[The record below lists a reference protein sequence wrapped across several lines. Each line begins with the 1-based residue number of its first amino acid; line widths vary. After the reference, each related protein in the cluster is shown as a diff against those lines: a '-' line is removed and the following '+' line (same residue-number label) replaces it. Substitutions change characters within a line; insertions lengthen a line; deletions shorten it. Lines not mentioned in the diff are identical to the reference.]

1 MGLHPKAM
9 LAVFSTIQLIT
20 YLDRGI
26 MATYLGYIQDDYN
39 LSSLGAGTLAGAYMV
54 GYMLASPAFA
64 HFASRMSPLLLM
76 GVGLTAWCISVIGT
90 GLSLEYGTILLARTG
105 TGVGEAAFACMA
117 PPLIDAKAPVA
128 QKSLWMSVFY
138 IFIPVGYAMGY
149 LVAGQWHSSGTVSGS
164 FAWRIPFIAIG
175 IGLAPFVFFVFVNS
189 TDKSLTYAKKA
200 LNGRPPETASESDL
214 VGEESKD
221 EGGLSEA
228 LLEHKGS
235 DPGPTVLEHV
245 AGDDPEDSTKIA
257 FLDTDDPHNTS
268 TSIEHERFLD
278 KLKLVVNNRV
288 YVLIILGYAAQTFV
302 VGGFAYWGIRYVENG
317 LHLSESVA
325 TLSFGGLTVA
335 TGVFGTATGGWL
347 LDWLRSRAVTPEMS
361 EDIRVMVGAERATMM
376 ITFCAALS
384 LPCCVLG
391 IGLNSTA
398 MFFLCVGLGQ
408 SLIFM
413 CLTPINSC
421 VVWITPYRVSP
432 LALALSVLANHL
444 LGDAVS
450 PIIIGAL
457 LDRTNKDWRAV
468 FVIACL
474 WLVWPIFLWL
484 PAWRFSRLSLANAE
498 AISKERL
505 C

>member
-76 GVGLTAWCISVIGT
+76 GVGLTVRDNYFHICPNTT

-128 QKSLWMSVFY
+128 QKSLWM
-138 IFIPVGYAMGY
+138 
-149 LVAGQWHSSGTVSGS
+149 HSSGTVSGS

-278 KLKLVVNNRV
+278 KLKLVVNNR
-288 YVLIILGYAAQTFV
+288 
-302 VGGFAYWGIRYVENG
+302 
-317 LHLSESVA
+317 
-325 TLSFGGLTVA
+325 
-335 TGVFGTATGGWL
+335 
-347 LDWLRSRAVTPEMS
+347 
-361 EDIRVMVGAERATMM
+361 
-376 ITFCAALS
+376 
-384 LPCCVLG
+384 
-391 IGLNSTA
+391 
-398 MFFLCVGLGQ
+398 
-408 SLIFM
+408 
-413 CLTPINSC
+413 
-421 VVWITPYRVSP
+421 
-432 LALALSVLANHL
+432 
-444 LGDAVS
+444 
-450 PIIIGAL
+450 
-457 LDRTNKDWRAV
+457 
-468 FVIACL
+468 
-474 WLVWPIFLWL
+474 
-484 PAWRFSRLSLANAE
+484 
-498 AISKERL
+498 
-505 C
+505 